1 MVVFIMDNTK
11 LRNIGIIAHVDAGKT
26 TTTERILYYA
36 GVTHRLGEVH
46 DGKATMDFDPQERKR
61 GITINSAATTVFWQ
75 QHQVNVIDTPGHID
89 FNIEVNRSLRVLDGA
104 VVVFDAV
111 AGVEPQTETNWRLAD
126 QYHVP
131 RIAFVNKMDRVGA
144 DFLAVVDTIA
154 QRLNPKVLVLQ
165 LPIGAE
171 QDFNGVID
179 VVKQK
184 ILLWGDDPKQG
195 YQTLPIPTP
204 LQEQAQHY
212 YQRLLDSVVEYDEQ
226 VLAAW
231 LDGVMPSVEALQQ
244 CIRQATLAGAVP
256 VLLGS
261 AFKNK
266 GVEPL
271 LDAVI
276 TYLPAPCDIELP
288 SGLQANDAGFLAAL
302 AFKVLSDEHGT
313 LSFVRVYQGTIKAG
327 DVILNASTAK
337 KERVARVYEIHA
349 DKKHEL
355 AQASAGMIVA
365 LAGLKATTTGDTLTQ
380 LGQHLLLESI
390 VVPEPVIAVAIEA
403 LTAQQQ
409 AQVTKGLQ
417 TLVQEDPSLRLSHDE
432 ESGQLILSGM
442 GELQLEVSLEK
453 LRERFA
459 VQVKVGQPKVAYRE
473 TIGQVSTARYL
484 HKKQNGGVGQYAEV
498 ILRVQPAAA
507 GAGIRFES
515 QIVGGVI
522 PKEFIPAIEQGVRRA
537 AKQGVVAGY
546 PVVDV
551 EVMLLDG
558 SYHERDSS
566 SFAFELAGGAAFKA
580 ALEQAQ
586 PCLLEPMMNVE
597 VITPVDYVGACIGDL
612 TRRRAM
618 IHDQQMRGQAMVI
631 SADVPLQ
638 DMFGYIVQLRALSSG
653 RASFSMQFA
662 YYQAVPNQRLK
673 MIV

>member
-1 MVVFIMDNTK
+1 MDNTK

-75 QHQVNVIDTPGHID
+75 SHQINVIDTPGHID

-131 RIAFVNKMDRVGA
+131 RIAFVNKMDRIGA
-144 DFLAVVDTIA
+144 NFFTVVEMIA
-154 QRLNPKVLVLQ
+154 QRLNPDVLVLQ
-165 LPIGAE
+165 LPVGIE

-179 VVKQK
+179 VVKQQM
-184 ILLWGDDPKQG
+184 LLWADDPKQG
-195 YQTLPIPTP
+195 YQALPIPAE
-204 LQEQAQHY
+204 LQKQAQAY
-212 YQRLLDSVVEYDEQ
+212 YQALVERVVEYDDQ

-231 LDGVMPSVEALQQ
+231 LEGKMPSIEALQQ
-244 CIRQATLAGAVP
+244 CIRLATLAGAVP

-266 GVEPL
+266 GVETL

-276 TYLPAPCDIELP
+276 AYLPAPSDISLP
-288 SGLQANDAGFLAAL
+288 FGLNTDDSAFLAAL

-337 KERVARVYEIHA
+337 KERVARVYEMHA

-380 LGQHLLLESI
+380 LGQQLLLESI

-403 LTAQQQ
+403 LTAQEQ

-417 TLVQEDPSLRLSHDE
+417 ALVQEDPSLRLSQDE

-473 TIGQVSTARYL
+473 TISQTATARYL

-498 ILRVQPAAA
+498 ILSVQPAAA
-507 GAGIRFES
+507 GAGISFES

-522 PKEFIPAIEQGVRRA
+522 PKEFIPAIEQGMRQA
-537 AKQGVVAGY
+537 AKQGIVAGY

-551 EVMLLDG
+551 HVTLLEG

-566 SFAFELAGGAAFKA
+566 SFAFELAGAAAFKA

-586 PCLLEPMMNVE
+586 PCLLEPMMKVE

-612 TRRRAM
+612 TRRRAL
-618 IHDQQMRGQAMVI
+618 IHEQQMRGQAMVI

-638 DMFGYIVQLRALSSG
+638 EMFGYIGQLRALSSG
-653 RASFSMQFA
+653 RANFSMQFA
-662 YYQAVPNQRLK
+662 YYQAVPSQRLK

>member
-1 MVVFIMDNTK
+1 MDNTK

-75 QHQVNVIDTPGHID
+75 SHQINVIDTPGHID

-111 AGVEPQTETNWRLAD
+111 AGIEPQTETNWRLAD

-131 RIAFVNKMDRVGA
+131 RIAFVNKMDRIGA
-144 DFLAVVDTIA
+144 NFFTVVEMIA
-154 QRLNPKVLVLQ
+154 QRLNPDVLVLQ
-165 LPIGAE
+165 LPVGIE

-179 VVKQK
+179 VVKQQM
-184 ILLWGDDPKQG
+184 LLWADDPKQG
-195 YQTLPIPTP
+195 YQALPIPAE
-204 LQEQAQHY
+204 LQKQAQAY
-212 YQRLLDSVVEYDEQ
+212 YQALVERVVEYDDQ

-231 LDGVMPSVEALQQ
+231 LEGKMPSIEALQQ
-244 CIRQATLAGAVP
+244 CIRLATLAGAVP

-266 GVEPL
+266 GVETL

-276 TYLPAPCDIELP
+276 AYLPAPSDISLP
-288 SGLQANDAGFLAAL
+288 FGLNTDDSAFLAAL

-337 KERVARVYEIHA
+337 KERVARVYEMHA

-380 LGQHLLLESI
+380 LGQQLLLESI

-403 LTAQQQ
+403 LTAQEQ

-417 TLVQEDPSLRLSHDE
+417 ALVQEDPSLRLSQDE

-473 TIGQVSTARYL
+473 TISQTATARYL

-498 ILRVQPAAA
+498 ILSVQPAAA
-507 GAGIRFES
+507 GAGISFES

-522 PKEFIPAIEQGVRRA
+522 PKEFIPAIEQGMRQA
-537 AKQGVVAGY
+537 AKQGIVAGY

-551 EVMLLDG
+551 HVTLLEG

-566 SFAFELAGGAAFKA
+566 SFAFELAGAAAFKA

-586 PCLLEPMMNVE
+586 PCLLEPMMKVE

-612 TRRRAM
+612 TRRRAL
-618 IHDQQMRGQAMVI
+618 IHEQQMRGQAMVI

-638 DMFGYIVQLRALSSG
+638 EMFGYIGQLRALSSG
-653 RASFSMQFA
+653 RANFSMQFA
-662 YYQAVPNQRLK
+662 YYQAVPSQRLK

>member
-1 MVVFIMDNTK
+1 MDNTK

-61 GITINSAATTVFWQ
+61 GITINSAATTIFWQ

-144 DFLAVVDTIA
+144 NFFTVVDMIA
-154 QRLNPKVLVLQ
+154 QRLNPHVLVLQ
-165 LPIGAE
+165 LPVGIE

-184 ILLWGDDPKQG
+184 MLLWTDDPKQG
-195 YQTLPIPTP
+195 YQTLLIPAE
-204 LQEQAQHY
+204 LQSQAQAY
-212 YQRLLDSVVEYDEQ
+212 YQTLVERVVEYDEQ

-231 LDGVMPSVEALQQ
+231 LDGTMPSLESVQQ
-244 CIRQATLAGAVP
+244 CIRRATLAGAVP

-266 GVEPL
+266 GVETL
-271 LDAVI
+271 LDAVVA
-276 TYLPAPCDIELP
+276 YLPAPSDIPLP
-288 SGLQANDAGFLAAL
+288 SGLQADDTGFLAAL

-327 DVILNASTAK
+327 DVVFNASTTK
-337 KERVARVYEIHA
+337 KERVARVYEMHA

-380 LGQHLLLESI
+380 LGQQLLLESI

-403 LTAQQQ
+403 LTAQEQ

-417 TLVQEDPSLRLSHDE
+417 ALVQEDPSLRLSQDE

-473 TIGQVSTARYL
+473 TISKTATARYL

-498 ILRVQPAAA
+498 ILSVQPAAA
-507 GAGIRFES
+507 GAGISFES

-522 PKEFIPAIEQGVRRA
+522 PKEFIPAIEQGMRRA
-537 AKQGVVAGY
+537 AKQGIVAGY

-551 EVMLLDG
+551 HVTLLEG

-566 SFAFELAGGAAFKA
+566 SFAFELAGAAAFRA

-586 PCLLEPMMNVE
+586 SCLLEPMMTVE

-612 TRRRAM
+612 TRRRAL
-618 IHDQQMRGQAMVI
+618 IHEQQMRGQAMVI
-631 SADVPLQ
+631 KADVPLQ
-638 DMFGYIVQLRALSSG
+638 EMFGYIAQLRALSSG
-653 RASFSMQFA
+653 RANFSMQFA
-662 YYQAVPNQRLK
+662 YYQAVPSQRLK
-673 MIV
+673 TIV